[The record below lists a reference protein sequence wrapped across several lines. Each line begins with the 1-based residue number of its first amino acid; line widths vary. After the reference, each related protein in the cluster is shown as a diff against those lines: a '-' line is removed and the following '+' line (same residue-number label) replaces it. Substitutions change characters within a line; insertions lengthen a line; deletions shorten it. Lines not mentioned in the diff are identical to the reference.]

1 MFKRISAV
9 VMVAVMSAMLSL
21 TAFAEVDREAVEK
34 KLIEYFYEDDWAS
47 ITRNADGDHIPI
59 EDNPNASLYYN
70 IYIRSFI
77 DESSDERLENLDLTD
92 ETNNS
97 VRKFVK
103 FWFND
108 WRSEQPGIIDKFMN
122 DGKSYNFLEEK
133 DDSWIIEEIGGEE
146 KEITIDKDDK
156 SFIVNVKR
164 Y

>member
-97 VRKFVK
+97 GNYSVPIA
-103 FWFND
+103 N
-108 WRSEQPGIIDKFMN
+108 
-122 DGKSYNFLEEK
+122 EK
-133 DDSWIIEEIGGEE
+133 GLPQTAARTAE
-146 KEITIDKDDK
+146 KEFKPCLRA
-156 SFIVNVKR
+156 VPM
-164 Y
+164 

>member
-70 IYIRSFI
+70 GLSQFMVGKP
-77 DESSDERLENLDLTD
+77 LG
-92 ETNNS
+92 
-97 VRKFVK
+97 
-103 FWFND
+103 
-108 WRSEQPGIIDKFMN
+108 GILKIAPKSGIMN
-122 DGKSYNFLEEK
+122 YSNP
-133 DDSWIIEEIGGEE
+133 I
-146 KEITIDKDDK
+146 
-156 SFIVNVKR
+156 N
-164 Y
+164 